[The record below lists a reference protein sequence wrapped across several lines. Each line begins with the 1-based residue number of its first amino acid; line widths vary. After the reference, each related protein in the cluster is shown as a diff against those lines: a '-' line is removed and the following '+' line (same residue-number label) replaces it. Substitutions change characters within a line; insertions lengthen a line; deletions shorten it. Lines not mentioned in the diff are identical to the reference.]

1 MEPMAGSVLL
11 GQGFPPGTRFP
22 AGPLLASTWS
32 PDLAHETG
40 LALGQEGKAR
50 GIHRMLAPGMNFYR
64 TPFNGRSFEYLT
76 GEDPFLGAVLVPPV
90 VKGIQSHRVMATT
103 KHYALNDEEVN
114 RTFIDVV
121 ADERTLREIYLPPF
135 EAAVKLG
142 DTAAVMSAFNAV
154 NSDEEDGGFASESR
168 FLITEVLR
176 QDWGFAGFVES
187 DFLGIHNGIKAVQAG
202 TDIDMPGFAD
212 DIPGVTDRRRMVV
225 NAIDPTIPGLGP
237 PLPEGVTEE
246 DINNMVR
253 RLLRT
258 IISYDFI
265 DNPPL
270 SSPDP
275 VAIAEAAENSKK
287 ASIKAAREGIVLL
300 ENKKDFLPLNRRS
313 IKKIAVIGRNANG
326 EPPTGAGSARVPPSP
341 DFISEIDGIKSL
353 LKNNAQVDYFPE
365 LVPDPST
372 AETGFKDFQGQYF
385 RSPDLTGDPVA
396 TRVDPLLN
404 FGPFNASNLPAANP
418 PIVPPFSGIWTGS
431 ITPKISGDH
440 VFKVSTGGNV
450 QLFVNGQKILDSFS
464 LVGTP
469 ETPAS
474 AAAPF
479 VPVSGKIALQAGVPA
494 TIELRAKNLGTV
506 RLFNLP
512 FTSVTGLQAS
522 WAPLQPPASLAGY
535 DAVVLALGGNE
546 QYDGEAHDRSFRLP
560 EFQDDLIV
568 NATKLNR
575 RTIVVLHG
583 GGGFNVQAWV
593 NKVAALLHAWFPG
606 QYGGQPLAEI
616 LFGEVNPSG
625 KLPIT
630 MEKRVQDN
638 PAFATFP
645 INDAGALK
653 IEYSEGLFVGYRGYE
668 KNRIKP
674 QYPFG
679 YGLSYTKF
687 RYSDIDIDPVFL
699 RRADD
704 LVRVSFRVKNTGKRA
719 GAEIAQLYVAPVNP
733 PVERPLKELK
743 GFQKVFL
750 KPGESKKV
758 TITLDR
764 RSLAY
769 YNLATQTWDAAPGVY
784 RILVGSSSQ
793 EIELRRPLVNVFPSS
808 LSVLESTPV
817 PGAKK
822 AAQDF
827 SSAGT
832 NSLTAGSA
840 GTAPTLKVNDGSGSG
855 QHAAGTIVTV
865 TAEPPPP
872 GKEFAGWSGDTQILA
887 NPSEPTTTATT
898 LSIDVSITATYADV
912 ASGEQP

>member
-1 MEPMAGSVLL
+1 MKIQSSPWKALSVRNIAFAVLVAFSLHAHAQQNSVEEKVEEILSKMDLEEKLDYITGYGVDFTFQNLKGVFNIRPMPDLGLPLIYGADGGIGFV

-64 TPFNGRSFEYLT
+64 TAFGGRSFEYLT

-90 VKGIQSHRVMATT
+90 VRGIQSHRVMATT

-114 RTFIDVV
+114 RTFIDIV

-225 NAIDPTIPGLGP
+225 NAIDPTNPIPVLGP
-237 PLPEGVTEE
+237 PLPAGVTEE

-418 PIVPPFSGIWTGS
+418 PIVPPFSGIWTGT

-479 VPVSGKIALQAGVPA
+479 VPVFGKIALQAGVPA

-575 RTIVVLHG
+575 
-583 GGGFNVQAWV
+583 
-593 NKVAALLHAWFPG
+593 
-606 QYGGQPLAEI
+606 
-616 LFGEVNPSG
+616 
-625 KLPIT
+625 
-630 MEKRVQDN
+630 QD
-638 PAFATFP
+638 
-645 INDAGALK
+645 
-653 IEYSEGLFVGYRGYE
+653 
-668 KNRIKP
+668 
-674 QYPFG
+674 
-679 YGLSYTKF
+679 
-687 RYSDIDIDPVFL
+687 
-699 RRADD
+699 
-704 LVRVSFRVKNTGKRA
+704 
-719 GAEIAQLYVAPVNP
+719 
-733 PVERPLKELK
+733 
-743 GFQKVFL
+743 
-750 KPGESKKV
+750 
-758 TITLDR
+758 DR
-764 RSLAY
+764 RLA
-769 YNLATQTWDAAPGVY
+769 
-784 RILVGSSSQ
+784 
-793 EIELRRPLVNVFPSS
+793 RRRRLQCA
-808 LSVLESTPV
+808 SVV
-817 PGAKK
+817 R
-822 AAQDF
+822 
-827 SSAGT
+827 
-832 NSLTAGSA
+832 
-840 GTAPTLKVNDGSGSG
+840 
-855 QHAAGTIVTV
+855 
-865 TAEPPPP
+865 
-872 GKEFAGWSGDTQILA
+872 
-887 NPSEPTTTATT
+887 
-898 LSIDVSITATYADV
+898 
-912 ASGEQP
+912 